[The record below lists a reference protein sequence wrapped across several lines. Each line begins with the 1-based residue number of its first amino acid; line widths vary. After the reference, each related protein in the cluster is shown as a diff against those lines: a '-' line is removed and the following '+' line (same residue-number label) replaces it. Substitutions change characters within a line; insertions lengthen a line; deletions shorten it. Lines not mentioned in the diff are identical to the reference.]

1 MGKVDVV
8 IWKWRDKLPKEFLE
22 ELNDAL
28 AWDET
33 KIWTHGFSTGV
44 DSTLGWPQTYL
55 RERLYELLN
64 MTYPVT
70 HVIKMLEDAL
80 DDIKYI
86 QTCLKSEVSQY
97 VYNILKDVHARIDEA
112 IDMLRKEADER

>member
-8 IWKWRDKLPKEFLE
+8 LWKWRGRLPKEFIE
-22 ELNDAL
+22 ELDDAL

-33 KIWTHGFSTGV
+33 KIWTHGFSAGV

-64 MTYPVT
+64 ITCPVT
-70 HVIKMLEDAL
+70 HVIKALEDAL

-97 VYNILKDVHARIDEA
+97 VYNILKDVNAQIDEA
-112 IDMLRKEADER
+112 IDMLRKEAE